1 MKRVVSFGLFRS
13 QAFRNLWIGQTVSL
27 FGSHIGSSALRFT
40 ALLLLVAGPQEL
52 ALLSA
57 AALLPMLVLGLPAG
71 VWVDRLRRRPLL
83 IAADLARALL
93 LFSVPVAYM
102 LGVLR
107 IEQLYLVAIATGALT
122 VLFDTA
128 YHSYVPSVV
137 ERERLV
143 EANSKLGMSD
153 SVAEIAGPPLGGV
166 LVQLLSAPFAVLF
179 DALSFVLSA
188 LAIGRIRAHEPQPPV
203 EQHSSIRRDIAEGL
217 RSVLGDARLR
227 ALLGCSM
234 TRNLGGGFFVA
245 LYDLYLVRD
254 LGFSPA
260 LVGLT
265 VGVGGIGALAGAFL
279 AEPLVRRWG
288 MGRVLLGAQIISSVV
303 GISVPLAHGP
313 LAITVP
319 VLMAS
324 QLSDVAYAVYAINET
339 SMRQSIVPERLL
351 GRVASSFNL
360 LTTAALL
367 LGTLL
372 GGVIGDAW
380 GARTALAL
388 AVAIGMGGSL
398 WLLASPF
405 RRGAPTE
412 QLPNAL

>member
-1 MKRVVSFGLFRS
+1 
-13 QAFRNLWIGQTVSL
+13 
-27 FGSHIGSSALRFT
+27 
-40 ALLLLVAGPQEL
+40 
-52 ALLSA
+52 
-57 AALLPMLVLGLPAG
+57 
-71 VWVDRLRRRPLL
+71 
-83 IAADLARALL
+83 
-93 LFSVPVAYM
+93 M